1 LSRTQLLGIVIL
13 MASVSLLVYVA
24 ISSQRRRRGLR
35 EFDVDAMASGERDA
49 ATQGALRRWLAKAG
63 YRQSAA
69 PLLFVASVIAAA
81 AVAWVVAWQLVAPVA
96 AELALTVSDIPG
108 GVGGLLA
115 ATVMTAPWAMF
126 LILALIPVLVV
137 RAARRQRVR
146 EVEEDLPLALELLAT
161 LAEAG
166 LSFDAALSRILAQGK
181 KRTLVREFMTFQ
193 RDVLAG
199 VPRLQALRQLAHR
212 VDVMSL
218 TTFVSAIVQAEQMGA
233 SIAETLRH
241 QADDLRDRRRE
252 RALLLAQALPV
263 KLVFPLITCFLP
275 SIFIS
280 TLGPVLFQM
289 IQVANSVLRAGGR

>member
-1 LSRTQLLGIVIL
+1 MRQLIGIAILIGSGLLFLYAVI
-13 MASVSLLVYVA
+13 SIY
-24 ISSQRRRRGLR
+24 RRRRSLR
-35 EFDVDAMASGERDA
+35 RFETEDLDPQRIDGES
-49 ATQGALRRWLAKAG
+49 QGWLRRWLAQAG
-63 YRQSAA
+63 YRQFTA
-69 PLLFVASVIAAA
+69 PAFFIASEAAA
-81 AVAWVVAWQLVAPVA
+81 IVIGWLAGQYLVAPAA
-96 AELALTVSDIPG
+96 AELALTVAEIPG

-115 ATVMTAPWAMF
+115 ATVMTAPWMV
-126 LILALIPVLVV
+126 LIVVSLIPVLVV

-146 EVEEDLPLALELLAT
+146 EVEEDLPLVLELFAT

-166 LSFDAALSRILAQGK
+166 LSFDAALARILSQTQR
-181 KRTLVREFMTFQ
+181 RTLALELSAFQ

-199 VPRLQALRQLAHR
+199 VPRLQSLRQLAHR

-218 TTFVSAIVQAEQMGA
+218 TTFISAVVQAEQMGA

-263 KLVFPLITCFLP
+263 KLVFPLIMCFLP
-275 SIFIS
+275 GVFIS

-289 IQVANSVLRAGGR
+289 IQVANGVLRAGGR

>member
-1 LSRTQLLGIVIL
+1 MRQLIGIAILIGSGLLFLYAVI
-13 MASVSLLVYVA
+13 SIY
-24 ISSQRRRRGLR
+24 RRRRSLR
-35 EFDVDAMASGERDA
+35 RFETEDLEPQRIDGES
-49 ATQGALRRWLAKAG
+49 QGSLRRWLSQAG
-63 YRQSAA
+63 YRQFTA
-69 PLLFVASVIAAA
+69 PALFIASEAAA
-81 AVAWVVAWQLVAPVA
+81 IVIGWLAGQYLVAPVA
-96 AELALTVSDIPG
+96 AELALTVAEIPG

-115 ATVMTAPWAMF
+115 ATVMTAPWMV
-126 LILALIPVLVV
+126 LIVVSLIPVLVV

-146 EVEEDLPLALELLAT
+146 EVEEDLPLVLELFAT

-166 LSFDAALSRILAQGK
+166 LSFDAALARILSQTQR
-181 KRTLVREFMTFQ
+181 RTLAVELSAFQ

-199 VPRLQALRQLAHR
+199 VPRLQSLRQLAHR

-218 TTFVSAIVQAEQMGA
+218 TTFISAVVQAEQMGA

-275 SIFIS
+275 GVFIS

>member
-1 LSRTQLLGIVIL
+1 MTQLIGIAIL
-13 MASVSLLVYVA
+13 IGSAWLLLYVSMSAYRR
-24 ISSQRRRRGLR
+24 QRSLRRFEIDEAGPQQM
-35 EFDVDAMASGERDA
+35 DAETHGW
-49 ATQGALRRWLAKAG
+49 LRRWLANAG
-63 YRQSAA
+63 YRQFTAPVFFIGAEGAA
-69 PLLFVASVIAAA
+69 IAIGWIAG
-81 AVAWVVAWQLVAPVA
+81 QLLVAPVA
-96 AELALTVSDIPG
+96 ADLALTVSEIPG

-115 ATVMTAPWAMF
+115 AMVMTAPWMVF
-126 LILALIPVLVV
+126 VILALVPVLVV
-137 RAARRQRVR
+137 RAARRKRVQ
-146 EVEEDLPLALELLAT
+146 EVEADLPLVLELFAT

-166 LSFDAALSRILAQGK
+166 LSFDAALGRILSQTRR
-181 KRTLVREFMTFQ
+181 RTLAIELSAFQ

-199 VPRLQALRQLAHR
+199 VPRLHALRQLAHR
-212 VDVMSL
+212 VDVTSL
-218 TTFVSAIVQAEQMGA
+218 TTFISAIVQAEQMGA

-275 SIFIS
+275 GVFIS